1 MSHQVRLSELAIS
14 DLVALHRWIAA
25 EATPAIADEYIDRI
39 EPRIAALA
47 DFPDRS
53 TPRDDLAPGLRTLSF
68 ERCLLIAYRVDGGT
82 ALVLR
87 VISAQREL
95 APLFG

>member
-14 DLVALHRWIAA
+14 DLVALHHWITA
-25 EATPAIADEYIDRI
+25 EADAAIAGEYIDRI
-39 EPRIAALA
+39 EIRIAALV
-47 DFPDRS
+47 DFPDRG
-53 TPRDDLAPGLRTLSF
+53 TPRNDLAPGLRTLSF
-68 ERCLLIAYRVDGGT
+68 ERRLLIAYRVDGGT
-82 ALVLR
+82 VLVLR